1 MDNSGYQRLKE
12 PPITPPS
19 RVHTAYPREKHQK
32 VECAPKPGGPF
43 QDPSL
48 SRPSFAEQ
56 RFELPSTLLSP
67 LKAPEPS
74 DRFKNPFLN
83 LIHDSPLNPR
93 SNNFSPEEWIS
104 NLVAFM
110 GQDPRRY
117 PRRSAGFS
125 AENLSVHAFRK
136 PTDYQKNVGNIV
148 FEIGAFARW
157 LVGSGKQKV
166 QVLKGF
172 DCLVEHG
179 EMLLLLGRPGSG
191 VSTLLKTISGDT
203 RGLFIDPDS
212 TINYQGVSLTEM
224 HTRFRGE
231 AFYLADSDAHFPN
244 LTVGETLL
252 FAAKA
257 RAPPDFTF
265 PGVTRQVY
273 AEHMRDVTMATLGLS
288 HVEKMSVG
296 NDYVKGISAGE
307 RKRVSIAEVVL
318 SGCTLQCWDDS
329 TRSLNTA
336 YALNFCKMIRHSTT
350 RGRTTAC
357 ISLYQAPQIAYDLF
371 DKVTVLYEGR
381 QIYFGPVNEAKEFF
395 IDMGFLCA
403 PYQTTADFLTSLTN
417 PDERLIQYLNLKLP
431 S

>member
-32 VECAPKPGGPF
+32 VECAPKPGDPF

-48 SRPSFAEQ
+48 PRPSFAEQ

-67 LKAPEPS
+67 LKVPEPS

-83 LIHDSPLNPR
+83 LIPDSPLNPR
-93 SNNFSPEEWIS
+93 SNSFSPEEWIS
-104 NLVAFM
+104 NLVA
-110 GQDPRRY
+110 
-117 PRRSAGFS
+117 
-125 AENLSVHAFRK
+125 
-136 PTDYQKNVGNIV
+136 KNVGNIV

-166 QVLKGF
+166 QILKGF
-172 DCLVEHG
+172 DCLIEHG

-203 RGLFIDPDS
+203 HGLFIDPDS
-212 TINYQGVSLTEM
+212 TINYQGVSMAEM

-231 AFYLADSDAHFPN
+231 AIYLADSDAHFPN
-244 LTVGETLL
+244 LTVGETLI

-273 AEHMRDVTMATLGLS
+273 AEHMKDVTMTTLGLS
-288 HVEKMSVG
+288 HVEKMPVG
-296 NDYVKGISAGE
+296 SDYVKGISAGE

-318 SGCTLQCWDDS
+318 SGCTLQCWDGS
-329 TRSLNTA
+329 TRGLDTA
-336 YALNFCKMIRHSTT
+336 YALDFCKMIRHSNHS
-350 RGRTTAC
+350 RKNNSMRL
-357 ISLYQAPQIAYDLF
+357 IIQAPQIAYDLF
-371 DKVTVLYEGR
+371 DKVTVY
-381 QIYFGPVNEAKEFF
+381 
-395 IDMGFLCA
+395 C
-403 PYQTTADFLTSLTN
+403 
-417 PDERLIQYLNLKLP
+417 LP
-431 S
+431 LSPKR

>member
-1 MDNSGYQRLKE
+1 MDNSGYQRLRE

-32 VECAPKPGGPF
+32 IECAPKPGDPF
-43 QDPSL
+43 QDSSL
-48 SRPSFAEQ
+48 PRPSFAEQ

-67 LKAPEPS
+67 LKAPESS

-83 LIHDSPLNPR
+83 LLPNSPLNPR
-93 SNNFSPEEWIS
+93 SDNFSPEEWIS

-125 AENLSVHAFRK
+125 VENLSVHAFRK

-148 FEIGAFARW
+148 FEMGAFARW
-157 LVGSGKQKV
+157 VVGSGKQKV
-166 QVLKGF
+166 QILKGF

-203 RGLFIDPDS
+203 NGLFIDPDS
-212 TINYQGVSLTEM
+212 TVNYQGVSMTEM
-224 HTRFRGE
+224 HTSFRGE
-231 AFYLADSDAHFPN
+231 AIFVADSDVHFPN

-273 AEHMRDVTMATLGLS
+273 AEHMRDVIMATLGLS
-288 HVEKMSVG
+288 HVEKMLVG

-307 RKRVSIAEVVL
+307 RKRVSIGEVVL
-318 SGCTLQCWDDS
+318 SGCTLQCWDHS
-329 TRSLNTA
+329 TRGLDTA
-336 YALNFCKMIRHSTT
+336 SALDFCKMIRHSTT
-350 RGRTTAC
+350 LGRTTAC
-357 ISLYQAPQIAYDLF
+357 VSLYQAPQIAYD
-371 DKVTVLYEGR
+371 VS
-381 QIYFGPVNEAKEFF
+381 FGQEICTNAANSFPPV
-395 IDMGFLCA
+395 I
-403 PYQTTADFLTSLTN
+403 
-417 PDERLIQYLNLKLP
+417 
-431 S
+431 